1 AAILSALSTRSRL
14 MNETSLS
21 LLQQMRESPVQE
33 AWDRL
38 HALYEPLIRKW
49 LVRYELQASDADD
62 VAQEVLMAISQGVAS
77 FEHNGRQ
84 GAFRAWIK
92 GVLVNRLRKFWH
104 SRDRR
109 PVASGGS
116 DMNRRLA
123 ELDDPMSQIS
133 RIWNE
138 EHDQHVLA
146 QLITSVEPQFQPNT
160 WAAFRMTALQG
171 IKPGQ
176 AAEKLGLSL
185 NAVLIAKSRV
195 LGRLRQEADGMVDST
210 SKFSSKA

>member
-1 AAILSALSTRSRL
+1 

-21 LLQQMRESPVQE
+21 LLQQMRESPEQE

-38 HALYEPLIRKW
+38 HRLYEPLIRKW
-49 LVRYELQASDADD
+49 LIRYELQPNDADD
-62 VAQEVLMAISQGVAS
+62 VTQEVLLAVSKDIES
-77 FEHNGRQ
+77 FDHNGRP
-84 GAFRAWIK
+84 GAFRAWMK
-92 GVLVNRLRKFWH
+92 GILVNRLRKFWH

-123 ELDDPMSQIS
+123 ELDDPASQVTL
-133 RIWNE
+133 IWNQ

-146 QLITSVEPQFQPNT
+146 QLMTIVESRVEPTT
-160 WAAFRMTALQG
+160 WAAFQMTAFEG
-171 IKPGQ
+171 IKPKA

-195 LGRLRQEADGMVDST
+195 LSRLRQEAQGLVE
-210 SKFSSKA
+210 SSSRFLGNA